1 MLSARRK
8 SNWFDIRLFVALLA
22 LGVALCPFLVALW
35 RALLPTAANAEPA
48 QPAACLPIVVIEGD
62 RVGDGGDKA
71 LHDAAQYAD
80 VVCQALRI
88 ADLPFTRTRDSVVEQ
103 SGLPA
108 AKVALLPYNRAVSD
122 AESDRL
128 LQFLAAGGKLIVC
141 YLGRDDLRQAI
152 RVQACNPIEPK
163 YRGEFCYMLFERGL
177 LFGTPSR
184 VAQQSWVVR
193 QCGALPGGRVLAT
206 WADSASDPRDLPAVI
221 VSDNGAYISHILTS
235 SDLPNKAALLRALV
249 GYWEPEVWRTYV
261 PTNPAAYGPIGR
273 FATLSDLIAALTKS
287 VLAAPHLREGLDE
300 AASSLAGMVRAN
312 ALVARG
318 EYAAAAQLAH
328 EAKVSA
334 QRSYWRLYPSPP
346 HELRGCWATNEGL
359 PTWDSEMQELSR
371 ANFNAVYPYMCTGGV
386 AFYRSAVLPT
396 APCVTEH
403 GDYLAEAVAAGRKW
417 GVPIHARMLSLST
430 MFAPPEVKAQLKTE
444 GRLMLD
450 KHGNAVGWLC
460 PSNAQNRAM
469 ECAVAREIV
478 THYAVAGIQFDYL
491 RYPEADCCFC
501 PRCLAKFEGD
511 TGLRV
516 SKWPEDVLHGPLAQR
531 FADWRREQ
539 VTGIA
544 REVAHAARVARPGV
558 TVSASV
564 FLNWADH
571 RNEFGQDWKAWVD
584 EGIVD
589 YVCPMNY
596 TANLDKFTRWLQRQM
611 GWVGGKVPVCAG
623 IGPFADGSA
632 FTGPQQV
639 LDEIEVARNMGAGGF
654 VIFNYQPEL
663 ARDYLP
669 YLALGAT
676 SAPSTFAVRPR
687 GSTGE

>member
-1 MLSARRK
+1 MASAGLPR
-8 SNWFDIRLFVALLA
+8 NWFDIRVAVVLVA
-22 LGVALCPFLVALW
+22 LGVVLGRSLA
-35 RALLPTAANAEPA
+35 PTTLDAA
-48 QPAACLPIVVIEGD
+48 PAADGSASPAVVVIEGD
-62 RVGDGGDKA
+62 RVGDGGEKA
-71 LHDAAQYAD
+71 QHDAAQYCD
-80 VVCQALRI
+80 VICQALRV
-88 ADLPFTRTRDSVVEQ
+88 AGLPFSRTKDSLVEQ
-103 SGLPA
+103 SGVPQ
-108 AKVALLPYNRAVSD
+108 AKVAILPYNRAVSD
-122 AESDRL
+122 AEAAQL
-128 LQFLAAGGKLIVC
+128 LQFIAAGGKVVVC
-141 YLGRDDLRQAI
+141 YLGRDDLLQAI
-152 RVQACNPIEPK
+152 RVQACNPVDPK
-163 YRGEFCYMLFERGL
+163 YRGEFSYMLFEKGL

-193 QCGALPGGRVLAT
+193 QAGALPGGRVLAT

-221 VSDNGAYISHILTS
+221 VSDTGAYVSHVLTS
-235 SDLPNKAALLRALV
+235 SDLQNKAAFLRALI
-249 GYWEPEVWRTYV
+249 GYWAPEVWRTYV

-273 FATLSDLIAALTKS
+273 FATLSDLIAALGKS
-287 VLAAPHLREGLDE
+287 VRSAPHLRDALGE
-300 AASSLAGMVRAN
+300 ANSALAGMTRATVM
-312 ALVARG
+312 VAQG
-318 EYAAAAQLAH
+318 QYAAAAQLAH
-328 EAKVSA
+328 EAKVAA

-346 HELRGCWATNEGL
+346 HELRGVWATNEGL
-359 PTWDSEMQELSR
+359 PTWDTQMQELAR
-371 ANFNAVYPYMCTGGV
+371 ANVNAVYPYRCTGGV
-386 AFYRSAVLPT
+386 AFYRSTVLPN
-396 APCVTEH
+396 APCVREH
-403 GDYLAEAVAAGRKW
+403 GDYLADAVAAGRKW
-417 GVPIHARMLSLST
+417 GVPVHARMLNLST
-430 MFAPPEVKAQLKTE
+430 MFAPPEVKEQLKAQ

-450 KHGNAVGWLC
+450 KHGSAVGWLC

-469 ECAVAREIV
+469 ECAAAREMV
-478 THYAVAGIQFDYL
+478 TRYAIAGIQFDYL

-501 PRCLAKFEGD
+501 PRCLAKFEHD
-511 TGLRV
+511 TGARV
-516 SKWPEDVLHGPLAQR
+516 SKWPEDALHGSLAPQ

-687 GSTGE
+687 GSIGE